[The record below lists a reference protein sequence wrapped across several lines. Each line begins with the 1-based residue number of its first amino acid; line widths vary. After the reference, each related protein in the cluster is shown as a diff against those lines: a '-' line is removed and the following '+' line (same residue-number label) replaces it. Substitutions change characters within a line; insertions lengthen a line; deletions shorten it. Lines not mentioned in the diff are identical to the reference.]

1 LVTYKQRKIK
11 IKLKLSSNSKK
22 ENKVYYGFTNCNRKT
37 YIALRL
43 FFNGNNP
50 MAFIINN
57 PMEGVKLIIL
67 KELSEDYI
75 IGILLFY
82 LLLAF
87 PFSPTKILLLKL
99 RENTT
104 F

>member
-1 LVTYKQRKIK
+1 
-11 IKLKLSSNSKK
+11 
-22 ENKVYYGFTNCNRKT
+22 
-37 YIALRL
+37 
-43 FFNGNNP
+43 